1 MEKIRPKYYI
11 TTAIAYTSGKPHI
24 GNTYEIVLADSI
36 ARFKRQQG
44 YDVFFQTGTDEHGQK
59 IELKAEE
66 AGITPKEFVDNVSTE
81 IKRIWDLMN
90 TSYDKFIRTTDADHE
105 AQVQKIFK
113 KLYDQG
119 DIYKGYYEG
128 LYCTPC
134 ESFFTESQLVDGKCP
149 DCGRPVTPAKEE
161 AYFFKMSKYAPRLID
176 YINTHPEFIQPVS
189 RKNEMM
195 NNFLLPGLQ
204 DLCVSRTSFTWGIP
218 VSFDP
223 KHVTYVW
230 LDALTNY
237 ITGIGYDCDGNSSE
251 QFNKLWPADL
261 HLIGKD
267 IIRFHTIYWP
277 IFLMALDLPLPKQVF
292 GHPWLLQGD
301 GKMSKSKGN
310 VIYADDLV
318 DLFGV
323 DAVRYFVLHEMP
335 FENDGVITWELLV
348 ERMNSDLA
356 NTLGNLV
363 NRTISMSNKYF
374 GGVVTK
380 TGAAEE
386 VDDDLK
392 AVVTATKAK
401 VAAKMEELR
410 VADAMTE
417 IFGLFKRCN
426 KYIDETMPWALAKD
440 EAKKD
445 RLEEVLY
452 NLVESITIG
461 ACLLESFMPET
472 TEKILAQLNA
482 EKRSYEELDQFGLY
496 ISGNK
501 VTDQPQILFQRLDVK
516 EVMEKVEVIQA
527 KQKAA
532 MAAAKEEEE
541 KAEEAVVDVEPKEEI
556 TFEDFGKMQ
565 FQVGEII
572 SCEPVKK
579 SKKLLC
585 FQVKVGSQTRQIVS
599 GIKAYYKPEDTIGM
613 KVMVLTNLKPAKLA
627 GMMSEGMLLCAEDAE
642 GNVCLMTPEK
652 AMPAGAEIC

>member
-24 GNTYEIVLADSI
+24 GNTYEVVLADSI

-426 KYIDETMPWALAKD
+426 KYMDETMPWALAKD

-496 ISGNK
+496 VSGNK

-532 MAAAKEEEE
+532 MAAASGEEEKEEE
-541 KAEEAVVDVEPKEEI
+541 AVIDLEPKEEI

>member
-1 MEKIRPKYYI
+1 M

-66 AGITPKEFVDNVSTE
+66 AGITPKEYVDNVSTE

-105 AQVQKIFK
+105 KQVQKIFR

-119 DIYKGYYEG
+119 DIYKGHYEG
-128 LYCTPC
+128 MYCTPC

-149 DCGRPVTPAKEE
+149 DCGRPCTPAKEE
-161 AYFFKMSKYAPRLID
+161 AYFFKMSKYAPRLIK
-176 YINTHPEFIQPVS
+176 YINEHPKFIQPVS

-204 DLCVSRTSFTWGIP
+204 DLCVSRTSFSWGIP
-218 VSFDP
+218 VDFDP

-251 QFNKLWPADL
+251 LFNKNWPADL

-318 DLFGV
+318 DFFGV

-335 FENDGVITWELLV
+335 FENDGVITWELMV
-348 ERMNSDLA
+348 ERLNSDLA

-380 TGAAEE
+380 TGVEE
-386 VDDDLK
+386 DVDADLK
-392 AVVTATKAK
+392 AVVTGTKAK
-401 VAAKMEELR
+401 VAAKMEDLR
-410 VADAMTE
+410 VADSITE
-417 IFGLFKRCN
+417 IFNLFKRCN

-445 RLEEVLY
+445 RLAEVLY

-461 ACLLESFMPET
+461 ASLLESFMPET
-472 TEKILAQLNA
+472 TEKILAQLNG

-496 ISGNK
+496 PSGNK
-501 VTDQPQILFQRLDVK
+501 VTDKPEILFQRLDLK
-516 EVMEKVEVIQA
+516 EILEKVEAMKAAQA
-527 KQKAA
+527 KPEVP
-532 MAAAKEEEE
+532 EEP
-541 KAEEAVVDVEPKEEI
+541 VVDIDAKEEI
-556 TFEDFGKMQ
+556 TFDDFGKMQ

-572 SCEPVKK
+572 ACEEVKK
-579 SKKLLC
+579 SRKLLC
-585 FQVKVGSQTRQIVS
+585 SQVKIGSQVKQIVS
-599 GIKAYYKPEDTIGM
+599 GIKGHYTAEEMVGK
-613 KVMVLTNLKPAKLA
+613 KVMVLVNLKPAKLA
-627 GMMSEGMLLCAEDAE
+627 GVLSEGMLLCAEDAD
-642 GNVCLMTPEK
+642 GNLSLMVPEK
-652 AMPAGAEIC
+652 KMPAGAEIC